1 MTLQQ
6 LEYILAVNQFRH
18 FAKAAEYC
26 RVTQPT
32 LSAMIQ
38 KLEEELDTR
47 IFDRSQQPVCPT
59 PVGIHIIEQA
69 QNILV
74 QANRIKNII
83 EEEKHSLTGTFKLG
97 ILPTVAPYLLPRFFP
112 QLMKK
117 YPDLDIRVVEMK
129 TNDIKKALQTGEID
143 AGIVASLAGMEEL
156 QQTPLFYEQ
165 FFAYVSREDALF
177 NNEVIRTSDLNGE
190 QLWLLDEGHC
200 FRDQL
205 VRFCQMKSARA
216 SQLAYHLGSM
226 ETFMRMVESG
236 KGVTFIPELAVL
248 QLGDA
253 QKELVRS
260 FAIPCPTRQVVL
272 LTNKNF
278 IRHTLLEVLVK
289 EIKLS
294 VPKEMLSLK
303 ATQESYRFHLSLHKI
318 FQSDFLFYRGKM
330 LYFCKQKKRRSV
342 APQHHQANWLLHSVC
357 TIFALVK
364 QKTKPIKREK
374 LWNRSSTHNSLNSRF
389 RLSKTEVSKQ
399 YPTKT

>member
-260 FAIPCPTRQVVL
+260 FAIPCQVVL

-303 ATQESYRFHLSLHKI
+303 ATQA
-318 FQSDFLFYRGKM
+318 
-330 LYFCKQKKRRSV
+330 V
-342 APQHHQANWLLHSVC
+342 V
-357 TIFALVK
+357 
-364 QKTKPIKREK
+364 
-374 LWNRSSTHNSLNSRF
+374 
-389 RLSKTEVSKQ
+389 
-399 YPTKT
+399 

>member
-294 VPKEMLSLK
+294 VPKEMLALK
-303 ATQESYRFHLSLHKI
+303 ATQA
-318 FQSDFLFYRGKM
+318 
-330 LYFCKQKKRRSV
+330 V
-342 APQHHQANWLLHSVC
+342 V
-357 TIFALVK
+357 
-364 QKTKPIKREK
+364 
-374 LWNRSSTHNSLNSRF
+374 
-389 RLSKTEVSKQ
+389 
-399 YPTKT
+399 

>member
-47 IFDRSQQPVCPT
+47 IFDRSQQPVYPT

-303 ATQESYRFHLSLHKI
+303 ATQA
-318 FQSDFLFYRGKM
+318 
-330 LYFCKQKKRRSV
+330 V
-342 APQHHQANWLLHSVC
+342 V
-357 TIFALVK
+357 
-364 QKTKPIKREK
+364 
-374 LWNRSSTHNSLNSRF
+374 
-389 RLSKTEVSKQ
+389 
-399 YPTKT
+399 

>member
-59 PVGIHIIEQA
+59 PVGILIIEQA
-69 QNILV
+69 QKILV

-117 YPDLDIRVVEMK
+117 YPDLDIRVIEMK

-156 QQTPLFYEQ
+156 QQTPLFYEK
-165 FFAYVSREDALF
+165 FFVYVSRKDILF
-177 NNEVIRTSDLNGE
+177 NSEVIRTSDLNGE

-248 QLGDA
+248 QLGDI
-253 QKELVRS
+253 QKELVRP
-260 FAIPCPTRQVVL
+260 FAIPCPTRQIVM

-278 IRHTLLEVLVK
+278 IRHTLLEALTK
-289 EIKLS
+289 EIKS
-294 VPKEMLSLK
+294 SIPKEMLSLK
-303 ATQESYRFHLSLHKI
+303 ATQAI
-318 FQSDFLFYRGKM
+318 
-330 LYFCKQKKRRSV
+330 V
-342 APQHHQANWLLHSVC
+342 
-357 TIFALVK
+357 
-364 QKTKPIKREK
+364 
-374 LWNRSSTHNSLNSRF
+374 
-389 RLSKTEVSKQ
+389 
-399 YPTKT
+399 

>member
-26 RVTQPT
+26 RVAQPT

-303 ATQESYRFHLSLHKI
+303 ATQA
-318 FQSDFLFYRGKM
+318 
-330 LYFCKQKKRRSV
+330 V
-342 APQHHQANWLLHSVC
+342 V
-357 TIFALVK
+357 
-364 QKTKPIKREK
+364 
-374 LWNRSSTHNSLNSRF
+374 
-389 RLSKTEVSKQ
+389 
-399 YPTKT
+399 

>member
-117 YPDLDIRVVEMK
+117 YPNLDIRVVEMK

-165 FFAYVSREDALF
+165 FFAYVSRENALF

-248 QLGDA
+248 QLGNA

-303 ATQESYRFHLSLHKI
+303 ATQA
-318 FQSDFLFYRGKM
+318 
-330 LYFCKQKKRRSV
+330 V
-342 APQHHQANWLLHSVC
+342 V
-357 TIFALVK
+357 
-364 QKTKPIKREK
+364 
-374 LWNRSSTHNSLNSRF
+374 
-389 RLSKTEVSKQ
+389 
-399 YPTKT
+399 

>member
-294 VPKEMLSLK
+294 VPREMLSLK
-303 ATQESYRFHLSLHKI
+303 ATQA
-318 FQSDFLFYRGKM
+318 
-330 LYFCKQKKRRSV
+330 V
-342 APQHHQANWLLHSVC
+342 V
-357 TIFALVK
+357 
-364 QKTKPIKREK
+364 
-374 LWNRSSTHNSLNSRF
+374 
-389 RLSKTEVSKQ
+389 
-399 YPTKT
+399 

>member
-47 IFDRSQQPVCPT
+47 IFDRSQQPICPT
-59 PVGIHIIEQA
+59 PVGILIIEQA
-69 QNILV
+69 QKILV

-165 FFAYVSREDALF
+165 FFVYMSRKDILF
-177 NNEVIRTSDLNGE
+177 NSEVIRTSDLNGE

-248 QLGDA
+248 QLGDI
-253 QKELVRS
+253 QKELVRP
-260 FAIPCPTRQVVL
+260 FAIPCPTRQIVM

-278 IRHTLLEVLVK
+278 IRHTLLEALTK
-289 EIKLS
+289 EIKS
-294 VPKEMLSLK
+294 SIPKEMLSLK
-303 ATQESYRFHLSLHKI
+303 ATQAI
-318 FQSDFLFYRGKM
+318 
-330 LYFCKQKKRRSV
+330 V
-342 APQHHQANWLLHSVC
+342 
-357 TIFALVK
+357 
-364 QKTKPIKREK
+364 
-374 LWNRSSTHNSLNSRF
+374 
-389 RLSKTEVSKQ
+389 
-399 YPTKT
+399 

>member
-117 YPDLDIRVVEMK
+117 YPDLDIRVIEMK

-248 QLGDA
+248 QLGDT

-278 IRHTLLEVLVK
+278 IRYTLLEALTK
-289 EIKLS
+289 EITLS

-303 ATQESYRFHLSLHKI
+303 ATQI
-318 FQSDFLFYRGKM
+318 M
-330 LYFCKQKKRRSV
+330 V
-342 APQHHQANWLLHSVC
+342 
-357 TIFALVK
+357 
-364 QKTKPIKREK
+364 
-374 LWNRSSTHNSLNSRF
+374 
-389 RLSKTEVSKQ
+389 
-399 YPTKT
+399 

>member
-18 FAKAAEYC
+18 FAKAAEHC

-59 PVGIHIIEQA
+59 PIGIHIIEQA

-83 EEEKHSLTGTFKLG
+83 EEEKHSLSGTFKLG
-97 ILPTVAPYLLPRFFP
+97 ILPTIAPYLLPRFFP
-112 QLMKK
+112 QMMKK
-117 YPDLDIRVVEMK
+117 YPQLDLRVVEMK

-143 AGIVASLAGMEEL
+143 AGIVASLADMEEFK
-156 QQTPLFYEQ
+156 QTALFYEQ
-165 FFAYVSREDALF
+165 YFAYIAREDALAK
-177 NNEVIRTSDLNGE
+177 NEVIRTSDLTGE

-205 VRFCQMKSARA
+205 VRFCQLKAARA

-248 QLGDA
+248 QLNEV
-253 QKELVRS
+253 QKELVRP
-260 FAIPCPTRQVVL
+260 FAIPCPTRQIIL

-278 IRHTLLEVLVK
+278 IRLTLLDTLTK
-289 EIKLS
+289 EIQS
-294 VPKEMLSLK
+294 AVPKEMLSLR
-303 ATQESYRFHLSLHKI
+303 ATQVQI
-318 FQSDFLFYRGKM
+318 
-330 LYFCKQKKRRSV
+330 
-342 APQHHQANWLLHSVC
+342 
-357 TIFALVK
+357 
-364 QKTKPIKREK
+364 
-374 LWNRSSTHNSLNSRF
+374 
-389 RLSKTEVSKQ
+389 
-399 YPTKT
+399 

>member
-26 RVTQPT
+26 RVTQLT

-59 PVGIHIIEQA
+59 PVGILIIEQA
-69 QNILV
+69 QKILV

-117 YPDLDIRVVEMK
+117 YPDLDIRVIEMK

-165 FFAYVSREDALF
+165 FFVYVSRKDILF
-177 NNEVIRTSDLNGE
+177 NSEVIRTSDLNGE

-248 QLGDA
+248 QLGDI
-253 QKELVRS
+253 QKELVRP
-260 FAIPCPTRQVVL
+260 FAIPCPTRQIVM

-278 IRHTLLEVLVK
+278 IRHTLLEALTK
-289 EIKLS
+289 EIKS
-294 VPKEMLSLK
+294 SIPKEMLSLK
-303 ATQESYRFHLSLHKI
+303 ATQAI
-318 FQSDFLFYRGKM
+318 
-330 LYFCKQKKRRSV
+330 V
-342 APQHHQANWLLHSVC
+342 
-357 TIFALVK
+357 
-364 QKTKPIKREK
+364 
-374 LWNRSSTHNSLNSRF
+374 
-389 RLSKTEVSKQ
+389 
-399 YPTKT
+399 

>member
-6 LEYILAVNQFRH
+6 LEYIVALDKTRH
-18 FAKAAEYC
+18 FVRAAEMC
-26 RVTQPT
+26 GVTQPT

-59 PVGIHIIEQA
+59 PVGILIIEQA
-69 QNILV
+69 QKILV

-83 EEEKHSLTGTFKLG
+83 EEEKHSLTGIFKLG

-236 KGVTFIPELAVL
+236 KGITFIPELAVL
-248 QLGDA
+248 QLNGT
-253 QKELVRS
+253 QKELVHP
-260 FAIPCPTRQVVL
+260 FAIPCPTRQIIM
-272 LTNKNF
+272 LTNRSF
-278 IRHTLLEVLVK
+278 IRNTLLNTITQEVTAA
-289 EIKLS
+289 

-303 ATQESYRFHLSLHKI
+303 ATQ
-318 FQSDFLFYRGKM
+318 
-330 LYFCKQKKRRSV
+330 V
-342 APQHHQANWLLHSVC
+342 
-357 TIFALVK
+357 LV
-364 QKTKPIKREK
+364 
-374 LWNRSSTHNSLNSRF
+374 
-389 RLSKTEVSKQ
+389 
-399 YPTKT
+399 

>member
-26 RVTQPT
+26 RVKQPT

-59 PVGIHIIEQA
+59 PIGIHIIEQA
-69 QNILV
+69 QNVLV

-83 EEEKHSLTGTFKLG
+83 EEEKHSLTGTFNLG
-97 ILPTVAPYLLPRFFP
+97 ILPTIAPYLLPRFFP

-117 YPDLDIRVVEMK
+117 YPGLDIRVVEMK
-129 TNDIKKALQTGEID
+129 TNDIKKALQTGEVD
-143 AGIVASLAGMEEL
+143 AGIVASLAGMEEF
-156 QQTPLFYEQ
+156 QQTALFYEQ
-165 FFAYVSREDALF
+165 FFAYVAREDALSQ
-177 NNEVIRTSDLNGE
+177 NEVIRTSDLNVNGE

-205 VRFCQMKSARA
+205 VRFCQMKAART

-248 QLGDA
+248 QLSEI
-253 QKELVRS
+253 QKELVRP
-260 FAIPCPTRQVVL
+260 FAIPCPTRQIVM

-278 IRHTLLEVLVK
+278 IRYTLLETLTK
-289 EIKLS
+289 EIQS
-294 VPKEMLSLK
+294 AVPKEMLSLR
-303 ATQESYRFHLSLHKI
+303 ATQI
-318 FQSDFLFYRGKM
+318 A
-330 LYFCKQKKRRSV
+330 V
-342 APQHHQANWLLHSVC
+342 
-357 TIFALVK
+357 
-364 QKTKPIKREK
+364 
-374 LWNRSSTHNSLNSRF
+374 
-389 RLSKTEVSKQ
+389 
-399 YPTKT
+399 

>member
-83 EEEKHSLTGTFKLG
+83 EEEKHTLTGTFKLG

-303 ATQESYRFHLSLHKI
+303 ATQA
-318 FQSDFLFYRGKM
+318 
-330 LYFCKQKKRRSV
+330 V
-342 APQHHQANWLLHSVC
+342 V
-357 TIFALVK
+357 
-364 QKTKPIKREK
+364 
-374 LWNRSSTHNSLNSRF
+374 
-389 RLSKTEVSKQ
+389 
-399 YPTKT
+399 

>member
-6 LEYILAVNQFRH
+6 LEYIFAVNQFRH

-226 ETFMRMVESG
+226 ETFMRMVENG

-303 ATQESYRFHLSLHKI
+303 ATQA
-318 FQSDFLFYRGKM
+318 
-330 LYFCKQKKRRSV
+330 V
-342 APQHHQANWLLHSVC
+342 V
-357 TIFALVK
+357 
-364 QKTKPIKREK
+364 
-374 LWNRSSTHNSLNSRF
+374 
-389 RLSKTEVSKQ
+389 
-399 YPTKT
+399 

>member
-226 ETFMRMVESG
+226 ETFMRRVESG
-236 KGVTFIPELAVL
+236 KGMPFIPELAVL

-303 ATQESYRFHLSLHKI
+303 ATQA
-318 FQSDFLFYRGKM
+318 
-330 LYFCKQKKRRSV
+330 V
-342 APQHHQANWLLHSVC
+342 V
-357 TIFALVK
+357 
-364 QKTKPIKREK
+364 
-374 LWNRSSTHNSLNSRF
+374 
-389 RLSKTEVSKQ
+389 
-399 YPTKT
+399 

>member
-83 EEEKHSLTGTFKLG
+83 EEEQHSLTGTFKLG

-303 ATQESYRFHLSLHKI
+303 ATQA
-318 FQSDFLFYRGKM
+318 
-330 LYFCKQKKRRSV
+330 V
-342 APQHHQANWLLHSVC
+342 V
-357 TIFALVK
+357 
-364 QKTKPIKREK
+364 
-374 LWNRSSTHNSLNSRF
+374 
-389 RLSKTEVSKQ
+389 
-399 YPTKT
+399 

>member
-69 QNILV
+69 PHILV

-83 EEEKHSLTGTFKLG
+83 EVEKHSLTGTFKLG

-303 ATQESYRFHLSLHKI
+303 ATQA
-318 FQSDFLFYRGKM
+318 
-330 LYFCKQKKRRSV
+330 V
-342 APQHHQANWLLHSVC
+342 V
-357 TIFALVK
+357 
-364 QKTKPIKREK
+364 
-374 LWNRSSTHNSLNSRF
+374 
-389 RLSKTEVSKQ
+389 
-399 YPTKT
+399 

>member
-6 LEYILAVNQFRH
+6 LEYILAVNQFRP

-303 ATQESYRFHLSLHKI
+303 ATQA
-318 FQSDFLFYRGKM
+318 
-330 LYFCKQKKRRSV
+330 V
-342 APQHHQANWLLHSVC
+342 V
-357 TIFALVK
+357 
-364 QKTKPIKREK
+364 
-374 LWNRSSTHNSLNSRF
+374 
-389 RLSKTEVSKQ
+389 
-399 YPTKT
+399 

>member
-303 ATQESYRFHLSLHKI
+303 AI
-318 FQSDFLFYRGKM
+318 
-330 LYFCKQKKRRSV
+330 
-342 APQHHQANWLLHSVC
+342 QAV
-357 TIFALVK
+357 V
-364 QKTKPIKREK
+364 
-374 LWNRSSTHNSLNSRF
+374 
-389 RLSKTEVSKQ
+389 
-399 YPTKT
+399 

>member
-83 EEEKHSLTGTFKLG
+83 EEEKHSLTGTFQLG
-97 ILPTVAPYLLPRFFP
+97 ILPTVAPSLLPRFFP

-303 ATQESYRFHLSLHKI
+303 ATQA
-318 FQSDFLFYRGKM
+318 
-330 LYFCKQKKRRSV
+330 V
-342 APQHHQANWLLHSVC
+342 V
-357 TIFALVK
+357 
-364 QKTKPIKREK
+364 
-374 LWNRSSTHNSLNSRF
+374 
-389 RLSKTEVSKQ
+389 
-399 YPTKT
+399 